1 MNPYIV
7 FRLEILLD
15 EIIADIKMG
24 WIQIVLLDTEI
35 LLHRVEL
42 VEFDRVK
49 WFYDTIQDIQ
59 ENKS

>member
-1 MNPYIV
+1 MNSCIV

-49 WFYDTIQDIQ
+49 WFYDTIHRR
-59 ENKS
+59 